1 MAKKEAHLTPRLSP
15 ESKEDIRRAVEVMNK
30 GGIIL
35 YPTDT
40 IWGLGC
46 DATNADA
53 VRRIYEIKQRT
64 DAKAL
69 ISLVDSETKVQFYVK
84 EVPEVAWDVMELSE
98 RPMTVVFDGG
108 RNLAPNL
115 LAEDGSVAIRITKE
129 AFSKE
134 LCMRMKRAVVSTSA
148 NISGQPAQAD
158 MKLILIPQENERD
171 LAEISEEIK
180 GAVDY
185 ICTSRQDEPPTQ
197 TASSIIK
204 LGAGGE
210 VTIIR

>member
-1 MAKKEAHLTPRLSP
+1 MAEKEAHLTPRLSP

-148 NISGQPAQAD
+148 NISGQPA
-158 MKLILIPQENERD
+158 PRCFS
-171 LAEISEEIK
+171 EISEEIK

>member
-1 MAKKEAHLTPRLSP
+1 MAQKETIQTPRLTP
-15 ESKEDIRRAVEVMNK
+15 ESKEDIRRAVKVMNK

-134 LCMRMKRAVVSTSA
+134 LCMHMKRAIVSTSA
-148 NISGQPAQAD
+148 NISGQPA
-158 MKLILIPQENERD
+158 PRCFS
-171 LAEISEEIK
+171 EISEEIK
-180 GAVDY
+180 AAVDY

-204 LGAGGE
+204 LGVGGE

>member
-148 NISGQPAQAD
+148 NISGQPAPRCFSD
-158 MKLILIPQENERD
+158 
-171 LAEISEEIK
+171 ISEEIK

>member
-1 MAKKEAHLTPRLSP
+1 MAKKETSPVQRLSQ
-15 ESKEDIRRAVEVMNK
+15 ESKEDIRRAVEVMNQ
-30 GGIIL
+30 GGVIL

-46 DATNADA
+46 DATNPEA
-53 VRRIYEIKQRT
+53 VKRIYEIKQRT

-98 RPMTVVFDGG
+98 KPMTVVFDGG

-148 NISGQPAQAD
+148 NISGQPA
-158 MKLILIPQENERD
+158 PRCFS
-171 LAEISEEIK
+171 EISEEIK
-180 GAVDY
+180 KAVDY

-210 VTIIR
+210 VRIIR

>member
-30 GGIIL
+30 GGVIL

-46 DATNADA
+46 NATNADA

-148 NISGQPAQAD
+148 NISGQPA
-158 MKLILIPQENERD
+158 PRCF
-171 LAEISEEIK
+171 AEISEEIK

>member
-35 YPTDT
+35 YPPDT

-69 ISLVDSETKVQFYVK
+69 ISLVDSETKVQFYV
-84 EVPEVAWDVMELSE
+84 
-98 RPMTVVFDGG
+98 
-108 RNLAPNL
+108 
-115 LAEDGSVAIRITKE
+115 
-129 AFSKE
+129 
-134 LCMRMKRAVVSTSA
+134 
-148 NISGQPAQAD
+148 
-158 MKLILIPQENERD
+158 
-171 LAEISEEIK
+171 
-180 GAVDY
+180 
-185 ICTSRQDEPPTQ
+185 
-197 TASSIIK
+197 
-204 LGAGGE
+204 
-210 VTIIR
+210 

>member
-30 GGIIL
+30 GGVIL

-129 AFSKE
+129 AYSKE

-148 NISGQPAQAD
+148 NISGQPA
-158 MKLILIPQENERD
+158 PRCFS
-171 LAEISEEIK
+171 EISEEIK

>member
-1 MAKKEAHLTPRLSP
+1 MAKKEAHLTPLLTP
-15 ESKEDIRRAVEVMNK
+15 ESKEDIRRAVEVMNN

-148 NISGQPAQAD
+148 NISGQPA
-158 MKLILIPQENERD
+158 PRCFS
-171 LAEISEEIK
+171 EISEEIK

>member
-1 MAKKEAHLTPRLSP
+1 MAKKETTPAQRLTQD
-15 ESKEDIRRAVEVMNK
+15 SKEDIRRAVEVMNK

-98 RPMTVVFDGG
+98 RPMTIVFDGG

-148 NISGQPAQAD
+148 NISGQPA
-158 MKLILIPQENERD
+158 PRCFS
-171 LAEISEEIK
+171 EISEEIK

-185 ICTSRQDEPPTQ
+185 ICSSRQDEPPTQ

>member
-108 RNLAPNL
+108 RNRAPNL

-148 NISGQPAQAD
+148 NISGQPA
-158 MKLILIPQENERD
+158 PRCF
-171 LAEISEEIK
+171 AEISEEIK

>member
-1 MAKKEAHLTPRLSP
+1 MAKKETSPVQRLSQ
-15 ESKEDIRRAVEVMNK
+15 ESKEDIRRAVEVMNQ
-30 GGIIL
+30 GGVIL

-46 DATNADA
+46 DATNPEA
-53 VRRIYEIKQRT
+53 VKRIYEIKQRT

-84 EVPEVAWDVMELSE
+84 EVPEIAWDVMELSE
-98 RPMTVVFDGG
+98 KPMTVVFDGG

-148 NISGQPAQAD
+148 NISGQPA
-158 MKLILIPQENERD
+158 PRCFF
-171 LAEISEEIK
+171 EISEEIK
-180 GAVDY
+180 RAVDY

>member
-1 MAKKEAHLTPRLSP
+1 MTKKETTPTTRLSA
-15 ESKEDIRRAVEVMNK
+15 ESKEDIRRAIEVMNN

-46 DATNADA
+46 DATNAEA
-53 VRRIYEIKQRT
+53 VKRIYAIKQRT

-69 ISLVDSETKVQFYVK
+69 ISLVDSEAKVQFYVR
-84 EVPEVAWDVMELSE
+84 EVPDVAWDVMELSE

-129 AFSKE
+129 PFSKE
-134 LCMRMKRAVVSTSA
+134 LCMRMKRAIVSTSA
-148 NISGQPAQAD
+148 NISGEPA
-158 MKLILIPQENERD
+158 PRCF
-171 LAEISEEIK
+171 AEISKEIIA
-180 GAVDY
+180 AVDY
-185 ICTSRQDEPPTQ
+185 VCTSRQDEPPTQ
-197 TASSIIK
+197 KASSIIK
-204 LGAGGE
+204 LGVGGE

>member
-1 MAKKEAHLTPRLSP
+1 MAKKETSPVQRLSQ
-15 ESKEDIRRAVEVMNK
+15 ESKEDIRRAVEVMNQ
-30 GGIIL
+30 GGVIL

-46 DATNADA
+46 DATNPEA
-53 VRRIYEIKQRT
+53 VKRIYEIKQRT

-98 RPMTVVFDGG
+98 KPMTVVFDGG

-148 NISGQPAQAD
+148 NISGQPA
-158 MKLILIPQENERD
+158 PRCFS
-171 LAEISEEIK
+171 EISEEIK
-180 GAVDY
+180 KAVDY

-204 LGAGGE
+204 LSAGGE

>member
-1 MAKKEAHLTPRLSP
+1 MAKKEAHLTLRLSP

-98 RPMTVVFDGG
+98 RPITVVFDGG

-148 NISGQPAQAD
+148 NISGQPA
-158 MKLILIPQENERD
+158 PRCF
-171 LAEISEEIK
+171 AEISEEIK
-180 GAVDY
+180 RAVDY

>member
-1 MAKKEAHLTPRLSP
+1 MAKKETSPVQRLSQ
-15 ESKEDIRRAVEVMNK
+15 ESKEDIRRAVEVMNQ
-30 GGIIL
+30 GGVIL

-46 DATNADA
+46 DATNPEA
-53 VRRIYEIKQRT
+53 VKRIYEIKQRT

-84 EVPEVAWDVMELSE
+84 EVPEIAWDVMELSE
-98 RPMTVVFDGG
+98 KPMTVVFDGG

-148 NISGQPAQAD
+148 NISGHPA
-158 MKLILIPQENERD
+158 PRCFS
-171 LAEISEEIK
+171 EISEEIK
-180 GAVDY
+180 KAVDY

>member
-30 GGIIL
+30 GGVIL

-148 NISGQPAQAD
+148 NISGQPA
-158 MKLILIPQENERD
+158 PRCF
-171 LAEISEEIK
+171 AEISEEIK
-180 GAVDY
+180 RAVDY

-204 LGAGGE
+204 LRAGGE

>member
-1 MAKKEAHLTPRLSP
+1 MAKKETSPLQRLSQ
-15 ESKEDIRRAVEVMNK
+15 ESKEDIRRAIEVMNQ
-30 GGIIL
+30 GGVIL

-46 DATNADA
+46 DATNPEA

-98 RPMTVVFDGG
+98 KPMTVVFDGG

-148 NISGQPAQAD
+148 NISGQPA
-158 MKLILIPQENERD
+158 PRCFS
-171 LAEISEEIK
+171 EISEEIK
-180 GAVDY
+180 KAVDY

>member
-1 MAKKEAHLTPRLSP
+1 MAKKETIQTPRLTP
-15 ESKEDIRRAVEVMNK
+15 ESKEDIRRAIEVMNK

-53 VRRIYEIKQRT
+53 VRRIYDIKQRT

-134 LCMRMKRAVVSTSA
+134 LCMRMKRAIVSTSA
-148 NISGQPAQAD
+148 NISGQPA
-158 MKLILIPQENERD
+158 PRCFS
-171 LAEISEEIK
+171 EISEEIK
-180 GAVDY
+180 AAVDY

-197 TASSIIK
+197 MASSIIT

>member
-1 MAKKEAHLTPRLSP
+1 MAKKETSPVQRLSQ
-15 ESKEDIRRAVEVMNK
+15 ESKEDIRRAVEVMNQ
-30 GGIIL
+30 GGVIL

-46 DATNADA
+46 DATNPEA

-98 RPMTVVFDGG
+98 KPMTVVFDGG

-148 NISGQPAQAD
+148 NISGQPA
-158 MKLILIPQENERD
+158 PRCFS
-171 LAEISEEIK
+171 EISEEIK
-180 GAVDY
+180 KAVDY

>member
-98 RPMTVVFDGG
+98 RPMTIVFDGG

-148 NISGQPAQAD
+148 NISGQPAPRCFAD
-158 MKLILIPQENERD
+158 
-171 LAEISEEIK
+171 ISEEIK

>member
-1 MAKKEAHLTPRLSP
+1 MTKKETTPTTRLSA
-15 ESKEDIRRAVEVMNK
+15 ESKEDIRRAIEVMNN

-46 DATNADA
+46 DATNAEA
-53 VRRIYEIKQRT
+53 VKRIYAIKQRT

-69 ISLVDSETKVQFYVK
+69 ISLVDSEAKVQFYVR

-98 RPMTVVFDGG
+98 RPITVVFDGG

-129 AFSKE
+129 PFSKE
-134 LCMRMKRAVVSTSA
+134 LCMRMKRAIVSTSA
-148 NISGQPAQAD
+148 NISGEPA
-158 MKLILIPQENERD
+158 PRCF
-171 LAEISEEIK
+171 AEISKEIIA
-180 GAVDY
+180 AVDY
-185 ICTSRQDEPPTQ
+185 VCTSRQDEPPTQ

>member
-1 MAKKEAHLTPRLSP
+1 MAKKETSPVQRLSQ
-15 ESKEDIRRAVEVMNK
+15 ESKEDIRRAVEVMNQ
-30 GGIIL
+30 GGVIL

-46 DATNADA
+46 DATNPEA
-53 VRRIYEIKQRT
+53 VKRIYEIKQRT

-84 EVPEVAWDVMELSE
+84 EVPEIAWDVMELSE
-98 RPMTVVFDGG
+98 KPMTVVFDGG

-148 NISGQPAQAD
+148 NISGQPA
-158 MKLILIPQENERD
+158 PRCFS
-171 LAEISEEIK
+171 EISEEIK
-180 GAVDY
+180 KAVDY

>member
-15 ESKEDIRRAVEVMNK
+15 ECKEDIRRAVEVMNK

-148 NISGQPAQAD
+148 NISGQPA
-158 MKLILIPQENERD
+158 PRCF
-171 LAEISEEIK
+171 AEISEEIK

>member
-15 ESKEDIRRAVEVMNK
+15 ESKEDIRRAVEVMNN

-148 NISGQPAQAD
+148 NISGQPA
-158 MKLILIPQENERD
+158 PRCF
-171 LAEISEEIK
+171 AEISEEIK
-180 GAVDY
+180 RAVDY

>member
-1 MAKKEAHLTPRLSP
+1 MAKKEANTTPRLSQ
-15 ESKEDIRRAVEVMNK
+15 EQKEDIRCAVEVMNQ

-98 RPMTVVFDGG
+98 RPMTIVFDGG

-148 NISGQPAQAD
+148 NISGQPA
-158 MKLILIPQENERD
+158 PRCF
-171 LAEISEEIK
+171 AEISEEIK

>member
-1 MAKKEAHLTPRLSP
+1 MAKKETSPLQRLSQ
-15 ESKEDIRRAVEVMNK
+15 ESKEDIRRAIEVMNQ

-46 DATNADA
+46 DATNPEA

-98 RPMTVVFDGG
+98 KPMTVVFDGG

-148 NISGQPAQAD
+148 NISGQPA
-158 MKLILIPQENERD
+158 PRCFS
-171 LAEISEEIK
+171 EISEEIK
-180 GAVDY
+180 KAVDY

>member
-148 NISGQPAQAD
+148 NISGQPA
-158 MKLILIPQENERD
+158 PRCF
-171 LAEISEEIK
+171 AEISEEIK
-180 GAVDY
+180 WAVDY

>member
-30 GGIIL
+30 GGVIL

-84 EVPEVAWDVMELSE
+84 DVPEVAWDVMELSE

-148 NISGQPAQAD
+148 NISGQPA
-158 MKLILIPQENERD
+158 PRCF
-171 LAEISEEIK
+171 AEISEEIK

>member
-1 MAKKEAHLTPRLSP
+1 MAKKEANLTPRLSP
-15 ESKEDIRRAVEVMNK
+15 ESKEDIRRAVEVMNN

-148 NISGQPAQAD
+148 NISGQPA
-158 MKLILIPQENERD
+158 PRCF
-171 LAEISEEIK
+171 AEISEEIK

>member
-148 NISGQPAQAD
+148 NISEQPA
-158 MKLILIPQENERD
+158 PRCF
-171 LAEISEEIK
+171 AEISEEIK

>member
-1 MAKKEAHLTPRLSP
+1 MTKKETTPTTRLSA
-15 ESKEDIRRAVEVMNK
+15 ESKEDIRRAIEVMNN

-46 DATNADA
+46 DATNAEA
-53 VRRIYEIKQRT
+53 VKRIYAIKQRT

-69 ISLVDSETKVQFYVK
+69 ISLVDSEAKVQFYVR

-129 AFSKE
+129 PFSKE
-134 LCMRMKRAVVSTSA
+134 LCIRMKRAIVSTSA
-148 NISGQPAQAD
+148 NISGEPA
-158 MKLILIPQENERD
+158 PRCF
-171 LAEISEEIK
+171 AEISKEIIA
-180 GAVDY
+180 AVDY
-185 ICTSRQDEPPTQ
+185 VCTSRQDEPPTQ
-197 TASSIIK
+197 KASSIIK
-204 LGAGGE
+204 LGVGGE

>member
-15 ESKEDIRRAVEVMNK
+15 DSKEDIRRAVEVMNK

-115 LAEDGSVAIRITKE
+115 LAEDGSVAIRITKD

-148 NISGQPAQAD
+148 NISGQPA
-158 MKLILIPQENERD
+158 PRCF
-171 LAEISEEIK
+171 AEISEEIK

>member
-1 MAKKEAHLTPRLSP
+1 MAKKEAHLTPRLTP

-148 NISGQPAQAD
+148 NISGQPA
-158 MKLILIPQENERD
+158 PRCF
-171 LAEISEEIK
+171 AEISEEIK
-180 GAVDY
+180 RAVDY

>member
-1 MAKKEAHLTPRLSP
+1 MANKETSPLQRLSQ
-15 ESKEDIRRAVEVMNK
+15 ESKEDIRRAIEVMNQ

-46 DATNADA
+46 DATNPEA

-64 DAKAL
+64 NAKAL

-98 RPMTVVFDGG
+98 KPMTVVFDGG

-148 NISGQPAQAD
+148 NISGQPA
-158 MKLILIPQENERD
+158 PRCF
-171 LAEISEEIK
+171 AEISEEIK
-180 GAVDY
+180 KAVDY